1 MHVCVCIYKQTEYT
15 HTHMHI
21 LCKQTLLLRMQLLS
35 WQHTWIETLHILD
48 PEINKSCYVHQ
59 WRLPSWSAWRTALSW
74 PAAWARLALWRWC
87 RLRSI
92 RLSCVPADAGPARSD
107 CEACFPDASETW
119 PLVPAPQGAG
129 CRCASQT
136 CTHQREDYWS
146 SSISTCLCER
156 MYQTD
161 LLRIAASSTQGMLV
175 APRTKTPSLLLPTP
189 AEERCPQTLRQPT
202 KKKSRGNNPAR
213 LCTPLHSL

>member
-1 MHVCVCIYKQTEYT
+1 M
-15 HTHMHI
+15 
-21 LCKQTLLLRMQLLS
+21 
-35 WQHTWIETLHILD
+35 
-48 PEINKSCYVHQ
+48 
-59 WRLPSWSAWRTALSW
+59 
-74 PAAWARLALWRWC
+74 PAG
-87 RLRSI
+87 
-92 RLSCVPADAGPARSD
+92 AGPARSD

-119 PLVPAPQGAG
+119 PLGPAPQGAG

-146 SSISTCLCER
+146 SSMSTCLCER

-213 LCTPLHSL
+213 LCTPPHSLLATLHFKELVTCTYNNKLCIITCK